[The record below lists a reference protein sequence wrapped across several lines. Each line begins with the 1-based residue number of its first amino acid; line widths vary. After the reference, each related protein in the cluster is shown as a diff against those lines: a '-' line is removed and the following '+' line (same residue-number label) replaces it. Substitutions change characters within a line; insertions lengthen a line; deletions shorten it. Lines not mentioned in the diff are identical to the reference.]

1 MVQHAG
7 HLATYARAAQAWQL
21 EKAVLASTTAM
32 AEKAYSLLQVFAAF
46 KPHKHKRAVASHTP
60 HTLLRAV
67 CAVQSC
73 VALRMAMP
81 TDRVRV
87 GVFCVATVIPS
98 TVAYS
103 VGAIMVAG
111 ST

>member
-1 MVQHAG
+1 MRH
-7 HLATYARAAQAWQL
+7 TRAAQAWQL

-87 GVFCVATVIPS
+87 GAALRRSSRRPS
-98 TVAYS
+98 PALQPAQKLS
-103 VGAIMVAG
+103 
-111 ST
+111 

>member
-46 KPHKHKRAVASHTP
+46 KPHKHKRAVASHT
-60 HTLLRAV
+60 LLRAV

-98 TVAYS
+98 TVAHS